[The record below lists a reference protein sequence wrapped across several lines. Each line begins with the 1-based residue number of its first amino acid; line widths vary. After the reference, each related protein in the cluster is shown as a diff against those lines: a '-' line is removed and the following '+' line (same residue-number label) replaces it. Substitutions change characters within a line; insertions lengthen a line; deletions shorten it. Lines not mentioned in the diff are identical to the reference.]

1 MLLTKN
7 NDLKLYNFGLGH
19 MTGYGKVVFSKL
31 IQKFLTINE
40 KNRTRKSQGRFDL
53 FLRVQ

>member
-31 IQKFLTINE
+31 IQKFLTKNE
-40 KNRTRKSQGRFDL
+40 KIELEEARDDL
-53 FLRVQ
+53 I